1 MQDKKP
7 HCCFWAQ
14 QPWQAQH
21 YLTRQEAVLMHGGG
35 GAAALAKPTSDL
47 LCEALS
53 PCMAFQASSEYTW
66 ESFQPLQNIFA
77 SPTSN

>member
-1 MQDKKP
+1 MQDKKKKKTT

-21 YLTRQEAVLMHGGG
+21 YLTRQEAVLMHGEGR
-35 GAAALAKPTSDL
+35 ADVFAKPTSNL

-53 PCMAFQASSEYTW
+53 LCMAFQASSKYT
-66 ESFQPLQNIFA
+66 
-77 SPTSN
+77 